1 MFIKNNEDIRI
12 DLIKSIYFLIVDKTT
27 YLYNFF
33 MAVNYKAPIKDILFA
48 FDVLNSYEKLNNIDR
63 FKDFNIDIAVPAIE
77 ECSKFAEEVLAP
89 INADGDKYGAK
100 YNNGVV
106 NMPPGFIEAYEKFK
120 NAGWAS
126 ISLPSEIGGGGMPY
140 LLSGGTLEILC
151 TANMA
156 FILGPGLSIGA
167 ISGINEHA
175 SQEQKDKYLPNL
187 VSGDWTGTMNL
198 SEPQSGSDLNHLI
211 TKADPQEDGTY
222 KITGTKIWIGSGE
235 HDLSKNIVHLVLA
248 RVPGSPE
255 GTKGI
260 SMFIVPKYIVND
272 DSSLGDRNNVNCL
285 SIEEKLG
292 IHGSPTCVME
302 YDGAVGYLVGEEN
315 RGLNYMFTTINEAR
329 IRVGGH
335 GLACTTGALQ
345 GAAQYARD
353 RVQGRPIGMSK
364 ENAKNST
371 IIDHADVRR
380 MLMTIKAYSDAMRYM
395 MYDNQ
400 MMLDFSYFGNEDQK
414 NYGEARCGLL
424 TPISKSW
431 ISDLSVE
438 LTSMAIQIYGGMGYV
453 EETGV
458 AQYLRDARIAPIY
471 AGTNG
476 IQALDLTLKK
486 IHTDEGKVVNNLFD
500 EMISVSNELNKSD
513 ILSKLTESYQF
524 HIKNLMESTEKVRK
538 LMINGN
544 QKSISGFA
552 SPYTKM
558 FGQVLGG
565 YYMAKAAIHA
575 EKKYKE
581 TEDEYF
587 KDKITLSKFYIEQL
601 LPLSENNMPPIA
613 SDVNDLFLIN
623 SESF

>member
-1 MFIKNNEDIRI
+1 
-12 DLIKSIYFLIVDKTT
+12 
-27 YLYNFF
+27 
-33 MAVNYKAPIKDILFA
+33 MAVNYKAPVKDILFA
-48 FDVLNSYEKLNNIDR
+48 FDVLNSYEKLNNIVR
-63 FKDFNIDIAVPAIE
+63 FKDFNLDIAVPAIE

-89 INADGDKYGAK
+89 INADGDKHGAK
-100 YNNGVV
+100 FNKGVV

-120 NAGWAS
+120 SAGWAS
-126 ISLPSEIGGGGMPY
+126 ISLPLEIGGGGMPY
-140 LLSGGTLEILC
+140 LLSAGTLEILC

-156 FILGPGLSIGA
+156 FVLGPGLSIGA
-167 ISGINEHA
+167 ISGINQHA
-175 SQEQKDKYLPNL
+175 SQEQKDLYLPNL
-187 VSGDWTGTMNL
+187 VSGEWTGTMNL
-198 SEPQSGSDLNHLI
+198 SEPQSGSDLNHLT
-211 TKADPQEDGTY
+211 TKAEPQEDGTY

-235 HDLSKNIVHLVLA
+235 HDLSENIVHLVLA
-248 RVPGSPE
+248 RVPDSPE

-272 DSSLGDRNNVNCL
+272 DSSLGERNNVNCI

-302 YDGAVGYLVGEEN
+302 YNGAIGYLVGEKN
-315 RGLNYMFTTINEAR
+315 RGLSYMFTTINEAR

-353 RVQGRPIGMSK
+353 RVQGRPVGMSK
-364 ENAKNST
+364 EDAKNST

-400 MMLDFSYFGNEDQK
+400 MMLDFLYFGNDDQRE
-414 NYGEARCGLL
+414 YGEARGGLL

-458 AQYLRDARIAPIY
+458 AQYYRDARIAPIY

-476 IQALDLTLKK
+476 IQALDLALRK
-486 IHTDEGKVVNNLFD
+486 IHVDDGKAVNNLFD
-500 EMISVSNELNKSD
+500 EMLLVSSELKNCER
-513 ILSKLTESYQF
+513 LSKLYESYEF

-538 LMINGN
+538 LLINDN

-565 YYMAKAAIHA
+565 YYMAKAAVLA
-575 EKKYKE
+575 DKKYKE
-581 TEDEYF
+581 TDEEFY

-601 LPLSENNMPPIA
+601 LPLSATNMPPIDC
-613 SDVNDLFLIN
+613 DVDDLFSIKN
-623 SESF
+623 EDF

>member
-1 MFIKNNEDIRI
+1 
-12 DLIKSIYFLIVDKTT
+12 
-27 YLYNFF
+27 
-33 MAVNYKAPIKDILFA
+33 MAVNYKAPVKDILFA
-48 FDVLNSYEKLNNIDR
+48 FDVLNSYEKLNNIVR
-63 FKDFNIDIAVPAIE
+63 FKDFNLDIAVPAIE

-89 INADGDKYGAK
+89 INADGDKHGAK
-100 YNNGVV
+100 FNKGVV

-120 NAGWAS
+120 SAGWAS
-126 ISLPSEIGGGGMPY
+126 ISLPLEIGGGGMPY
-140 LLSGGTLEILC
+140 LLSAGTLEILC

-156 FILGPGLSIGA
+156 FVLGPGLSIGA
-167 ISGINEHA
+167 ISGINQHA
-175 SQEQKDKYLPNL
+175 SQEQKDLYLPNL
-187 VSGDWTGTMNL
+187 VSGEWTGTMNL
-198 SEPQSGSDLNHLI
+198 SEPQSGSDLNHLT
-211 TKADPQEDGTY
+211 TKAEPQEDGTY

-235 HDLSKNIVHLVLA
+235 HDLSDNIIHLVLA
-248 RVPGSPE
+248 RVPDSPE

-272 DSSLGDRNNVNCL
+272 DSSLGERNNVNCI

-302 YDGAVGYLVGEEN
+302 YNGAIGYLVGEKN
-315 RGLNYMFTTINEAR
+315 RGLSYMFTTINEAR

-353 RVQGRPIGMSK
+353 RVQGRPVGMSK
-364 ENAKNST
+364 EDAKNST

-400 MMLDFSYFGNEDQK
+400 MMLDFLYFGNDDQRE
-414 NYGEARCGLL
+414 YGEARGGLL

-458 AQYLRDARIAPIY
+458 AQYYRDARIAPIY

-476 IQALDLTLKK
+476 IQALDLALRK
-486 IHTDEGKVVNNLFD
+486 IHVDDGKAVNNLFD
-500 EMISVSNELNKSD
+500 EMLLVSSELKNSER
-513 ILSKLTESYQF
+513 LSKLYESYEF

-538 LMINGN
+538 LLINDN

-565 YYMAKAAIHA
+565 YYMAKAAVLA
-575 EKKYKE
+575 DKKYKE
-581 TEDEYF
+581 TDEEFY

-601 LPLSENNMPPIA
+601 LPLSATNMPPIDC
-613 SDVNDLFLIN
+613 DVDDLFSIKN
-623 SESF
+623 ENF

>member
-1 MFIKNNEDIRI
+1 
-12 DLIKSIYFLIVDKTT
+12 
-27 YLYNFF
+27 
-33 MAVNYKAPIKDILFA
+33 MAVNYKAPVKDILFA
-48 FDVLNSYEKLNNIDR
+48 FDVLNSYEKLNNIVR
-63 FKDFNIDIAVPAIE
+63 FKDFNLDIAVPAIE

-89 INADGDKYGAK
+89 INADGDKHGAK
-100 YNNGVV
+100 FNKGVV

-120 NAGWAS
+120 SAGWAS
-126 ISLPSEIGGGGMPY
+126 ISLPLEIGGGGMPY
-140 LLSGGTLEILC
+140 LLSAGTLEILC

-156 FILGPGLSIGA
+156 FVLGPGLSIGA
-167 ISGINEHA
+167 ISRINQHA
-175 SQEQKDKYLPNL
+175 SQEQKDLYLPNL
-187 VSGDWTGTMNL
+187 VSGEWTGTMNL
-198 SEPQSGSDLNHLI
+198 SEPQSGSDLNHLT
-211 TKADPQEDGTY
+211 TKAEPQEDGTY

-235 HDLSKNIVHLVLA
+235 HDLSENIVHLVLA
-248 RVPGSPE
+248 RVPDSPE

-272 DSSLGDRNNVNCL
+272 DSSLGERNNVNCI

-302 YDGAVGYLVGEEN
+302 YNGAIGYLVGEKN
-315 RGLNYMFTTINEAR
+315 RGLSYMFTTINEAR

-353 RVQGRPIGMSK
+353 RVQGRPVGMSK
-364 ENAKNST
+364 EDAKNST

-400 MMLDFSYFGNEDQK
+400 MMLDFLYFGNDDQRE
-414 NYGEARCGLL
+414 YGEARGGLL

-458 AQYLRDARIAPIY
+458 AQYYRDARIAPIY

-476 IQALDLTLKK
+476 IQALDLALRK
-486 IHTDEGKVVNNLFD
+486 IHVDDGKAVNNLFD
-500 EMISVSNELNKSD
+500 EMLLVSSELKNSER
-513 ILSKLTESYQF
+513 LSKLCESYEF

-538 LMINGN
+538 LLINDN

-565 YYMAKAAIHA
+565 YYMAKAAVLA
-575 EKKYKE
+575 DKKYKE
-581 TEDEYF
+581 TDEEFY

-601 LPLSENNMPPIA
+601 LPLSATNMPPIDC
-613 SDVNDLFLIN
+613 DVDDLFSIKN
-623 SESF
+623 EDF

>member
-1 MFIKNNEDIRI
+1 
-12 DLIKSIYFLIVDKTT
+12 
-27 YLYNFF
+27 
-33 MAVNYKAPIKDILFA
+33 MAVNYKAPVKDILFA
-48 FDVLNSYEKLNNIDR
+48 FDVLNSYEKLNNIVR
-63 FKDFNIDIAVPAIE
+63 FKDFNLDIAVPAIE

-89 INADGDKYGAK
+89 INADGDKHGAK
-100 YNNGVV
+100 FNKGVV

-120 NAGWAS
+120 SAGWAS
-126 ISLPSEIGGGGMPY
+126 ISLPLEIGGGGMPY
-140 LLSGGTLEILC
+140 LLSAGTLEILC

-156 FILGPGLSIGA
+156 FVLGPGLSIGA
-167 ISGINEHA
+167 ISGINQHA
-175 SQEQKDKYLPNL
+175 SQEQKDLYLPNL
-187 VSGDWTGTMNL
+187 VSGEWTGTMNL
-198 SEPQSGSDLNHLI
+198 SEPQSGSDLNHLT
-211 TKADPQEDGTY
+211 TKAEPQEDGTY

-235 HDLSKNIVHLVLA
+235 HDLSENIVHLVLA
-248 RVPGSPE
+248 RVPDSPE

-272 DSSLGDRNNVNCL
+272 DSSLGERNNVNCI

-302 YDGAVGYLVGEEN
+302 YNGAIGYLVGEKN
-315 RGLNYMFTTINEAR
+315 RGLSYMFTTINEAR

-353 RVQGRPIGMSK
+353 RVQGRPVGMSK
-364 ENAKNST
+364 EDAKNST

-400 MMLDFSYFGNEDQK
+400 MMLDFLYFGNDDQK
-414 NYGEARCGLL
+414 KYGEARCGLL
-424 TPISKSW
+424 TPVSKSW

-458 AQYLRDARIAPIY
+458 AQYYRDARIAPIY

-476 IQALDLTLKK
+476 IQALDLALRK
-486 IHTDEGKVVNNLFD
+486 IHVDDGKAVNNLFD
-500 EMISVSNELNKSD
+500 EMLLVSSELKNSER
-513 ILSKLTESYQF
+513 LSKLYESYEF

-538 LMINGN
+538 LLINDN

-565 YYMAKAAIHA
+565 YYMAKAAVLA
-575 EKKYKE
+575 DKKYKE
-581 TEDEYF
+581 TEDEFY

-601 LPLSENNMPPIA
+601 LPLSATNMPPIDC
-613 SDVNDLFLIN
+613 DVDDLFSIKN
-623 SESF
+623 ENF

>member
-1 MFIKNNEDIRI
+1 
-12 DLIKSIYFLIVDKTT
+12 
-27 YLYNFF
+27 

-198 SEPQSGSDLNHLI
+198 SEPQSGSDLNHLT
-211 TKADPQEDGTY
+211 TKAEPQEDGTY

-235 HDLSKNIVHLVLA
+235 HDLSKNIIHLVLA
-248 RVPGSPE
+248 KVPGSPE

-380 MLMTIKAYSDAMRYM
+380 MLMTIKSYVDAMRYM

-400 MMLDFSYFGNEDQK
+400 LMLDVEYFAEDEEMK
-414 NYGEARCGLL
+414 AFGEERCGIL
-424 TPISKSW
+424 TPITKAW
-431 ISDLSVE
+431 ISDLGVE
-438 LTSMAIQIYGGMGYV
+438 LSSMAIQVYGGMGYV

-458 AQYLRDARIAPIY
+458 AQYLRDSRIAPIY
-471 AGTNG
+471 EGTNG
-476 IQALDLTLKK
+476 IQALDLMFRKLPL
-486 IHTDEGKVVNNLFD
+486 DNGQAMQRLLGDV
-500 EMISVSNELNKSD
+500 NELIEEMKKDDEVISSMAEKLEKEVST
-513 ILSKLTESYQF
+513 LSEVTLWLGGRMLEGE
-524 HIKNLMESTEKVRK
+524 LVD
-538 LMINGN
+538 
-544 QKSISGFA
+544 A
-552 SPYTKM
+552 SAAATPYLKM

-565 YYMAKAAIHA
+565 YYMGKAAILA
-575 EKKYKE
+575 NKKFKE
-581 TEDEYF
+581 TNDEFYS
-587 KDKITLSKFYIEQL
+587 DKLTLSKFYIEQL
-601 LPLSENNMPPIA
+601 LPLTSGYA
-613 SDVNDLFLIN
+613 SAVTAGKDDLYAMKADNF
-623 SESF
+623 

>member
-1 MFIKNNEDIRI
+1 
-12 DLIKSIYFLIVDKTT
+12 
-27 YLYNFF
+27 
-33 MAVNYKAPIKDILFA
+33 MAVNYKAPVKDILFA
-48 FDVLNSYEKLNNIDR
+48 FDVLNSYEKLNNIVR
-63 FKDFNIDIAVPAIE
+63 FKDFNLDIAVPAIE

-89 INADGDKYGAK
+89 INADGDKHGAK
-100 YNNGVV
+100 FNKGVV

-120 NAGWAS
+120 SAGWAS
-126 ISLPSEIGGGGMPY
+126 ISLPLEIGGGGMPY
-140 LLSGGTLEILC
+140 LLSAGTLEILC

-156 FILGPGLSIGA
+156 FVLGPGLSIGA
-167 ISGINEHA
+167 ISGINQHA
-175 SQEQKDKYLPNL
+175 SQEQKDLYLPNL
-187 VSGDWTGTMNL
+187 VSGEWTGTMNL
-198 SEPQSGSDLNHLI
+198 SEPQSGSDLNHLT
-211 TKADPQEDGTY
+211 TKAEPQEDGTY

-235 HDLSKNIVHLVLA
+235 HDLSENIVHLVLA
-248 RVPGSPE
+248 RVPDSPE

-272 DSSLGDRNNVNCL
+272 DSSLGERNNVNCI

-302 YDGAVGYLVGEEN
+302 YNGAIGYLVGEKN
-315 RGLNYMFTTINEAR
+315 RGLSYMFTTINEAR

-353 RVQGRPIGMSK
+353 RVQGRPVGMSK
-364 ENAKNST
+364 EDAKNST

-400 MMLDFSYFGNEDQK
+400 MMLDFLYFGNDDQRE
-414 NYGEARCGLL
+414 YGETRGGLL

-458 AQYLRDARIAPIY
+458 AQYYRDARIAPIY

-476 IQALDLTLKK
+476 IQALDLALRK
-486 IHTDEGKVVNNLFD
+486 IHVDDGKAVNNLFD
-500 EMISVSNELNKSD
+500 EMLLVSSELKNSER
-513 ILSKLTESYQF
+513 LSKLYESYEF

-538 LMINGN
+538 LLINDN

-565 YYMAKAAIHA
+565 YYMAKAAILA
-575 EKKYKE
+575 DKKYKE
-581 TEDEYF
+581 TDEEFY

-601 LPLSENNMPPIA
+601 LPLSATNMPPIDC
-613 SDVNDLFLIN
+613 DVDDLFSIKN
-623 SESF
+623 EDF

>member
-1 MFIKNNEDIRI
+1 
-12 DLIKSIYFLIVDKTT
+12 
-27 YLYNFF
+27 
-33 MAVNYKAPIKDILFA
+33 MAVNYKAPVKDILFA

-63 FKDFNIDIAVPAIE
+63 FKDFNLDIAIPAIE

-89 INADGDKYGAK
+89 INADGDKHGAK
-100 YNNGVV
+100 FNNGVV

-126 ISLPSEIGGGGMPY
+126 ISLPLEIGGGGMPY
-140 LLSGGTLEILC
+140 LLSAGTLEILC

-156 FILGPGLSIGA
+156 FVLGPGLSIGA
-167 ISGINEHA
+167 ISGINQHA
-175 SQEQKDKYLPNL
+175 SQEQKDLYLPNL

-198 SEPQSGSDLNHLI
+198 SEPQSGSDLNHLT
-211 TKADPQEDGTY
+211 TKAEPQEDGTY

-235 HDLSKNIVHLVLA
+235 HDLSDNIVHLVLA
-248 RVPGSPE
+248 RAPDSPE

-272 DSSLGDRNNVNCL
+272 DSSLGERNNVNCI

-302 YDGAVGYLVGEEN
+302 YDGAVGYLVGEKN
-315 RGLNYMFTTINEAR
+315 QGLSYMFTTINEAR

-353 RVQGRPIGMSK
+353 RVQGRPVGMSK
-364 ENAKNST
+364 EDAKNST

-400 MMLDFSYFGNEDQK
+400 MMLDFLYFGNDDQK
-414 NYGEARCGLL
+414 KYGEARGGLL

-458 AQYLRDARIAPIY
+458 AQYFRDSRIAPIY

-476 IQALDLTLKK
+476 IQALDLALKK
-486 IHTDEGKVVNNLFD
+486 IHIDEGKAVNNLFD
-500 EMISVSNELNKSD
+500 EMIFVSNELKNSER
-513 ILSKLTESYQF
+513 LSNLYESYKF
-524 HIKNLMESTEKVRK
+524 NIKNLMESTQKVRK
-538 LMINGN
+538 LLINDN
-544 QKSISGFA
+544 QKSICGFA

-581 TEDEYF
+581 TGEEFY

-601 LPLSENNMPPIA
+601 LPLSATNMPPID
-613 SDVNDLFLIN
+613 SDVDDLFLIN
-623 SESF
+623 SEDF

>member
-1 MFIKNNEDIRI
+1 
-12 DLIKSIYFLIVDKTT
+12 
-27 YLYNFF
+27 

-48 FDVLNSYEKLNNIDR
+48 FDVLNSYEKLNNIVR
-63 FKDFNIDIAVPAIE
+63 FKDFNLDIAVPAIE

-89 INADGDKYGAK
+89 INADGDKHGAK
-100 YNNGVV
+100 FNKGVV

-120 NAGWAS
+120 SAGWAS
-126 ISLPSEIGGGGMPY
+126 ISLPLEIGGGGMPY
-140 LLSGGTLEILC
+140 LLSAGTLEILC

-156 FILGPGLSIGA
+156 FVLGPGLSIGA
-167 ISGINEHA
+167 ISGINQHA
-175 SQEQKDKYLPNL
+175 SQEQKDLYLPNL
-187 VSGDWTGTMNL
+187 VSGEWTGTMNL
-198 SEPQSGSDLNHLI
+198 SEPQSGSDLNHLT
-211 TKADPQEDGTY
+211 TKAEPQEDGTY

-235 HDLSKNIVHLVLA
+235 HDLSENIVHLVLA
-248 RVPGSPE
+248 RVPDSPE

-272 DSSLGDRNNVNCL
+272 DSSLGERNNVNCI

-302 YDGAVGYLVGEEN
+302 YNGAIGYLVGEKN
-315 RGLNYMFTTINEAR
+315 RGLSYMFTTINEAR

-353 RVQGRPIGMSK
+353 RVQGRPVGMSK
-364 ENAKNST
+364 EDAKNST

-400 MMLDFSYFGNEDQK
+400 MMLDFLYFGNDDQRE
-414 NYGEARCGLL
+414 YGEARGGLL

-458 AQYLRDARIAPIY
+458 AQYYRDARIAPIY

-476 IQALDLTLKK
+476 IQALDLALRK
-486 IHTDEGKVVNNLFD
+486 IHVDDGKAVNNLFD
-500 EMISVSNELNKSD
+500 EMLLVSSELKNSD
-513 ILSKLTESYQF
+513 RLSKLYESYEF

-538 LMINGN
+538 LLINDK

-565 YYMAKAAIHA
+565 YYMAKAAVLA
-575 EKKYKE
+575 DKKYKE
-581 TEDEYF
+581 TDEEFY

-601 LPLSENNMPPIA
+601 LPLSATNMPPIDC
-613 SDVNDLFLIN
+613 DVDDLFSIKN
-623 SESF
+623 EDF